1 MAAND
6 DTTIIALSEA
16 ISFSS
21 KARVNKELLTAS
33 MAEVRMNCYEPGQIT
48 PMHMHPDE
56 EEVMIVIEGNG
67 ELLFKEHD
75 NLPIKQGDLIHLP
88 SDQYHAIRAAD
99 DSRMVLV
106 YFMKPGYNSLR
117 PDQPIEDPTL
127 TKARRTVADTPRPAY
142 LSMSKMNHVIARIC

>member
-33 MAEVRMNCYEPGQIT
+33 MAEVSMKCYEPGQIT

-117 PDQPIEDPTL
+117 PDQPTEGPAL
-127 TKARRTVADTPRPAY
+127 TKLPGER
-142 LSMSKMNHVIARIC
+142 

>member
-99 DSRMVLV
+99 DSQMVLV

-127 TKARRTVADTPRPAY
+127 TKLPGER
-142 LSMSKMNHVIARIC
+142 

>member
-33 MAEVRMNCYEPGQIT
+33 MAEVRMNCYEPCQIT

-117 PDQPIEDPTL
+117 PDQPTEGPTL
-127 TKARRTVADTPRPAY
+127 TKLPGER
-142 LSMSKMNHVIARIC
+142 